1 MRKTSEIFGK
11 IDLITIILYLVL
23 VFFGWIN
30 IYASMYNDDLIY
42 KIYDLNTKHGKQ
54 LLFIGASIFIGFIIL
69 IIDWSFF
76 DSLAF
81 LFYIIS
87 IFLLI
92 IVLFS
97 SDSTGGATSWFRLGS
112 FKIQPSEFSKF
123 TTALAL
129 AKMFSINKQNKF
141 SFQSMIRSYVIILI
155 PFLLIIL
162 QNDLGTAL
170 VFTSFILVFYREGL
184 SGNILIIGLVLF
196 ALALFSL
203 LLKPIILSLI
213 ITSII
218 FSIFFLS
225 SNRVRSVKISSII
238 TIISNCVIFSTDYI
252 FNNVLSPHHIE
263 RVNVLL
269 GKEFDPLGAGYNL
282 IQSKIAIGSGGFFG
296 KGFLNGTQTR
306 FDFVPEQSTDFIF
319 CTVGE
324 EWGFLGSLFFLVVF
338 GSLLLRIIYLAE
350 KQKSQFCRVYGYCVA
365 CILFLHLLINL
376 GMTIGLAPTIGIP
389 LPFISYGGSSLL
401 SFTILL
407 FIFLNLN
414 SYRMNILR

>member
-1 MRKTSEIFGK
+1 MRKTSEIFGN
-11 IDLITIILYLVL
+11 IDVITIILYLVL

-30 IYASMYNDDLIY
+30 IYASMYNDDIVHT
-42 KIYDLNTKHGKQ
+42 IYDLNTKHGKQ

-81 LFYIIS
+81 LFYIIT
-87 IFLLI
+87 ILLLI
-92 IVLFS
+92 LVLFIA
-97 SDSTGGATSWFRLGS
+97 DSTGGATSWFSIGS

-129 AKMFSINKQNKF
+129 AKMFSINKQNKY
-141 SFQSMIRSYVIILI
+141 SFQSMLSSYIIILI

-184 SGNILIIGLVLF
+184 SGNVLIVGLVLF
-196 ALALFSL
+196 ALTFFSL
-203 LLKPIILSLI
+203 LIEPIILSLI
-213 ITSII
+213 VTSII
-218 FSIFFLS
+218 IFIFFLS
-225 SNRVRSVKISSII
+225 SNRTRSIKISSII
-238 TIISNCVIFSTDYI
+238 TVISNCVIFSTDYI

-263 RVNVLL
+263 RVNILL

-324 EWGFLGSLFFLVVF
+324 EWGFLGSVFFLFVF
-338 GSLLLRIIYLAE
+338 GTLLLRIIYLAE
-350 KQKSQFCRVYGYCVA
+350 KQKSQFCRVYGYSVA

-389 LPFISYGGSSLL
+389 LPFMSYGGSSLI